1 MFRRVWFVP
10 LALLALLAISYPTWL
25 NAIGQNLVVDEPPRQ
40 ADVLIVLAGN
50 SPYRAQHAAEL
61 YHQGWAPY
69 LLISDEAVKTHGL
82 NTTWREL
89 YAQGVAKI
97 DVPREAVITWPGIAI
112 NTYEEAQKSRDM
124 MLARGWKR
132 AIVVTDPFHSRRAIL
147 IFRAAFRPAGLEVTV
162 SPNLASPENVDEWWT
177 NTDGWQRVIQEYI
190 KLGWAL
196 VHREV

>member
-89 YAQGVAKI
+89 YTQGVAKI